1 MTNNRRFTCL
11 LPSEADAIMLHEY
24 ARVHGRS
31 VGNLAA
37 RLLEEAL
44 LKDLRDGLIPQLAL
58 DKRDA
63 FIAEN
68 ANKLG
73 LIE

>member
-1 MTNNRRFTCL
+1 
-11 LPSEADAIMLHEY
+11 MLHEY

-37 RLLEEAL
+37 RLLEEGL
-44 LKDLRDGLIPQLAL
+44 LKDLRDGLIPQSAL

-63 FIAEN
+63 FIADN
-68 ANKLG
+68 AKKLG

>member
-1 MTNNRRFTCL
+1 MTNNRRFTCF

-37 RLLEEAL
+37 RFLEEGL
-44 LKDLRDGLIPQLAL
+44 LKDLRDGLVPQLAVQ
-58 DKRDA
+58 KRDE
-63 FIAEN
+63 FIADN
-68 ANKLG
+68 AKKLG
-73 LIE
+73 LV